1 MDFVPQTEQEL
12 QRMLEEIG
20 VESFDELLKQVV
32 PNLKC
37 SLLSLPDGISEPELL
52 ERMRRLA
59 SRNVSVSQRNSF
71 LGAGAYDHFIPEVVR
86 DLSSRA
92 EFCTAYTPYQPEA
105 SQGFL
110 QAMFEYQTL
119 ICELT
124 AMEVSNAS
132 LYDGATAMAEAVL
145 MALRTKTDRSK
156 VLVSGA
162 VHPEYRAVLETYLRG
177 SPVRIEEVRW
187 EEGLT
192 ALSALEELADDQTA
206 AVVLQ
211 SPNFFG
217 CIEDMKRACEI
228 AHENGSVFIAVVNP
242 ISLGILSPPGEYSA
256 DIAVGDGQPLG
267 NDLAFG
273 GPHLG
278 FMACT
283 ESLMRKMPGRI
294 IGMTED
300 VEGKRGFVLTL
311 QTREQ
316 HIRREKATSN
326 ICTNHALNA
335 LRTCIYL
342 CCLGKEGIRRVGEL
356 NLQKSHYLADQL
368 SQIKGL
374 TVAFSSPFFNEFTM
388 RCATSP
394 SELNKRLA
402 QRGILG
408 GVELGRKWHGLQ
420 ARETWAGCPCHLRDC
435 LLISVTE
442 TKTKEQ
448 LDEFVAAVREVL

>member
-12 QRMLEEIG
+12 QVMLEEAG
-20 VESFDELLKQVV
+20 VGSFEELLKQIV
-32 PNLKC
+32 PDVKC
-37 SLLSLPDGISEPELL
+37 SRLNLPDGISEPELL
-52 ERMRRLA
+52 EGMRRLA
-59 SRNVSVSQRNSF
+59 SRNVSLSQRNSF

-92 EFCTAYTPYQPEA
+92 EFYTAYTPYQPEA

-132 LYDGATAMAEAVL
+132 LYDGASATAEAVL
-145 MALRTKTDRSK
+145 MALRTKGGREKVVVSK
-156 VLVSGA
+156 T
-162 VHPEYRAVLETYLRG
+162 VHPEYREVLKTYLKG
-177 SPVRIEEVRW
+177 SPVRVEEVSW
-187 EEGLT
+187 EHGVT
-192 ALSALEELADDQTA
+192 APSALEEQVDDQTA

-217 CIEDMKRACEI
+217 CIEDMQRGCEI
-228 AHENGSVFIAVVNP
+228 AHDRGSLSITVVNP
-242 ISLGILSPPGEYSA
+242 ISLGVLSPPGEYNA

-294 IGMTED
+294 VGMTED
-300 VEGKRGFVLTL
+300 IEGKRGFVLTL

-335 LRTCIYL
+335 LRACIYL
-342 CCLGKEGIRRVGEL
+342 CCLGKEGIRRVAEL
-356 NLQKSHYLADQL
+356 NLQKSHYLFDRL
-368 SQIKGL
+368 SQVQGL
-374 TVAFSSPFFNEFTM
+374 SAAFSSPFFNEFTM
-388 RCATSP
+388 RSAVSP
-394 SELNKRLA
+394 SDLNKRLSA
-402 QRGILG
+402 RGIAG
-408 GVELGRKWHGLQ
+408 GVELGRWDSEL
-420 ARETWAGCPCHLRDC
+420 EDC

-442 TKTKEQ
+442 TKTREQ
-448 LDEFVAAVREVL
+448 LDAFVAAVKEAL